1 MCMSQEQNY
10 CKKTHYLYFLYIL
23 NYKALLFL
31 EIKTKQ
37 NTTFKEGI
45 RDGVYM
51 CVCLCVCL

>member
-10 CKKTHYLYFLYIL
+10 GKKNHLYFCTFK

-37 NTTFKEGI
+37 NTEFKEGI
-45 RDGVYM
+45 SYGV
-51 CVCLCVCL
+51 CVCVCV